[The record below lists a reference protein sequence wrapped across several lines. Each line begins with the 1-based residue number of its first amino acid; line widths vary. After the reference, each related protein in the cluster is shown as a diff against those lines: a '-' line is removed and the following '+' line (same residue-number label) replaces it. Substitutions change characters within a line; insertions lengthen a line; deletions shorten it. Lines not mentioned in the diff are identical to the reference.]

1 VTIHADSQLVVSQ
14 AVPIQRIF
22 GYTRT
27 LMADQPLNRESLLN
41 GDVARLFTD
50 GRSDIK
56 LMPDDERMELVQTT
70 IDNAPSTDAFWV
82 FAYGSLIW
90 NPAIEFAEQRRC
102 IVDGYQR
109 KFCFWTTMSRGTDE
123 PPGLM
128 MGLIDGNR
136 CRGLA
141 YRISK
146 NKLHS
151 ELDILFRREM
161 SSYVYN
167 PTWVVANCSENQDT
181 FNALTFV
188 VDTNHDRYI
197 DKLDEETLVS
207 TIATAKGPLG
217 KNCDYLFQLSERLT
231 EMGYNDS
238 QLEDLEKKVR
248 MHQERC

>member
-1 VTIHADSQLVVSQ
+1 
-14 AVPIQRIF
+14 
-22 GYTRT
+22 
-27 LMADQPLNRESLLN
+27 MADQPLNRESLLN

-50 GRSDIK
+50 SRSDLK
-56 LMPDDERMELVQTT
+56 LMPDNERMDLVETT
-70 IDNAPSTDAFWV
+70 INNAPSTGSFWV

-109 KFCFWTTMSRGTDE
+109 KFCFWTTMSRGTEDH
-123 PPGLM
+123 PGLM
-128 MGLIDGNR
+128 MGLITGNR

-146 NKLHS
+146 NKLRT

-161 SSYVYN
+161 SSYIYM
-167 PTWVVANCSENQDT
+167 PTWVTANCSENQDT

-188 VDTNHDRYI
+188 VDTDSERYV
-197 DKLDEETLVS
+197 DKLKEEKLVS

-217 KNCDYLFQLSERLT
+217 TNCDYLFQLSERLAD
-231 EMGYNDS
+231 MGYEDT
-238 QLEDLEKKVR
+238 QLESLEQKVR
-248 MHQERC
+248 AYQNQR